1 MLAPEAPNA
10 MNSVFALAKFV
21 LLEALRTRLAML
33 VVCTLAVGLG
43 LAGFLSQLALTER
56 ALLQAGVLAAFFRVS
71 AVFISAAFVITSMVR
86 ESNDKGTELLLSLP
100 LSRTSYYAGK
110 LLGFAACGAIVAAV
124 FSATMLL
131 WCPPQAV
138 GAWFASFVLEI
149 WLVCAISLFFVV
161 TLGDVVTSLAST
173 AAMYL
178 LSRVVSTIQSVSA
191 SPLAA
196 DDDAFHRIA
205 TWGIEAVALLLPP
218 LDRATQTN
226 WLLYGPP
233 TPVDFAG
240 IAASLFLYGALVIA
254 AGLFDFHRRNL

>member
-10 MNSVFALAKFV
+10 MNSVFALARFV
-21 LLEALRTRLAML
+21 LLEALRTRLAIL

-71 AVFISAAFVITSMVR
+71 AVFICSAFVITSIVR

-110 LLGFAACGAIVAAV
+110 LLGFAACGAVVAGV

-131 WCPPQAV
+131 WCPPLAMV
-138 GAWFASFVLEI
+138 AWFASLVLEI
-149 WLVCAISLFFVV
+149 WLVCAVSLFFVV
-161 TLGDVVTSLAST
+161 TLGDVVSSLTST
-173 AAMYL
+173 VAMYL
-178 LSRVVSTIQSVSA
+178 LSRIVSAIQSVSA
-191 SPLAA
+191 SPLAEGN
-196 DDDAFHRIA
+196 DVFHRIA
-205 TWGIEAVALLLPP
+205 AWGVDAVALLLPP
-218 LDRATQTN
+218 LEKATQTN

-233 TPVDFAG
+233 SPSDFASV
-240 IAASLFLYGALVIA
+240 AASLLVYGGLVVA